1 MSFSGS
7 VASKWEHATIQDNF
21 IFSKTMELFPELC
34 RQLLELILD
43 INIKQISYPEREKTI
58 ETRIDGKGIRLDVF
72 VQDQRAKRTFDVEMQ
87 VSNSSHLDMRIR
99 YYQALLDMDS
109 LKRGQH
115 YGSLNESFIIFICP
129 FDRFKQGRHF
139 YSFSERCD
147 QDFSLILKNK
157 VHHIF
162 LSTKGTFNDMPPDLI
177 AFLNYV
183 DSGIVSGKFVEQLDA
198 AVYSIKS
205 NEKVR
210 HDFMT
215 LQMALLE
222 ERIEG
227 EQYGFAQ
234 GIEQGRNEEREL
246 LALKLLRRGRPLQ
259 EIQEDT
265 GLPFQRLQ
273 QLAGD
278 HSDK

>member
-1 MSFSGS
+1 
-7 VASKWEHATIQDNF
+7 
-21 IFSKTMELFPELC
+21 
-34 RQLLELILD
+34 
-43 INIKQISYPEREKTI
+43 
-58 ETRIDGKGIRLDVF
+58 
-72 VQDQRAKRTFDVEMQ
+72 
-87 VSNSSHLDMRIR
+87 
-99 YYQALLDMDS
+99 
-109 LKRGQH
+109 
-115 YGSLNESFIIFICP
+115 
-129 FDRFKQGRHF
+129 
-139 YSFSERCD
+139 
-147 QDFSLILKNK
+147 
-157 VHHIF
+157 
-162 LSTKGTFNDMPPDLI
+162 
-177 AFLNYV
+177 
-183 DSGIVSGKFVEQLDA
+183 
-198 AVYSIKS
+198 
-205 NEKVR
+205 
-210 HDFMT
+210 MT